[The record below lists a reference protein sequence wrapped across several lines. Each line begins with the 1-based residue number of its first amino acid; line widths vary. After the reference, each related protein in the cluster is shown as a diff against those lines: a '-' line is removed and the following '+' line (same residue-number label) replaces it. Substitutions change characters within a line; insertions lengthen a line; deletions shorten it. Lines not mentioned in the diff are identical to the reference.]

1 MKALARSC
9 VLMLL
14 LCSTAAAQEVDV
26 SPFKDCVQ
34 YKGWAALS
42 SFQSRLTFYNE
53 CFMPVYIRVCVEDR
67 LGNHKLYTSF
77 QRVRTYG
84 WIRIN
89 IDQYDEPG
97 SIHFTYDHFLP
108 EVPKPCR
115 SNNDSKN
122 N

>member
-1 MKALARSC
+1 MIIRILS
-9 VLMLL
+9 VVFLFSLG
-14 LCSTAAAQEVDV
+14 SVNAQEVDV

-53 CFMPVYIRVCVEDR
+53 CFMPVYIRICVEDR

-89 IDQYDEPG
+89 IDQYDKPK
-97 SIHFTYDHFLP
+97 SLNFTYDHFLP
-108 EVPKPCR
+108 EIPEPCK
-115 SNNDSKN
+115 ND
-122 N
+122 

>member
-1 MKALARSC
+1 MKARLRLWLFLLISWSC
-9 VLMLL
+9 LL
-14 LCSTAAAQEVDV
+14 AQEVDV

-67 LGNHKLYTSF
+67 LGNHTLYTSF

-89 IDQYDEPG
+89 IDQYEKPE
-97 SIHFTYDHFLP
+97 SLNFTYDHFLP

-115 SNNDSKN
+115 S
-122 N
+122 